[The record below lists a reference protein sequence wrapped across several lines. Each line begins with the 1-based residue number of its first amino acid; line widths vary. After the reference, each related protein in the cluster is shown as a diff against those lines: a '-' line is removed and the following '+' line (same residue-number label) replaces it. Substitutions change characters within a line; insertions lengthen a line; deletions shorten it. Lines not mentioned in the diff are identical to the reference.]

1 MLWNFIAHTT
11 IITWFVL
18 ANSFSLI
25 RLVVCRQFKSLPKE
39 QQIPTFF
46 SHFIL
51 ISSIISGCS
60 WGAVSVW
67 LFPSNELTQ
76 QTFIAF
82 VIAGMCTGAV
92 TTLSA
97 NTRAVGSFLVI
108 ALSPL
113 LVQLTLSSWAISNAM
128 ALMVILFTI
137 MMYGTSKRLNQTIT
151 ESFFIRHEHLL
162 TEQALINSE
171 KRYRTLFNQSADA
184 HLLLKDDQF
193 IDCNP
198 MAVKMSNYHTA
209 GELLATLSTN
219 ALKLN
224 KAIHLSNCC

>member
-162 TEQALINSE
+162 TEQPLINSE